1 MYAYGLRSP
10 DLEPGPLV
18 VYVHKFTKGQP
29 LGYYSSWPLF
39 TLTHHMVVWLAAK
52 RVYPGNFGTTL
63 CMNDLVIADPA
74 VADAY
79 LSIMTEY
86 EVTISSDLRPPSSRP
101 VELVLVSLLSD
112 S

>member
-1 MYAYGLRSP
+1 
-10 DLEPGPLV
+10 
-18 VYVHKFTKGQP
+18 
-29 LGYYSSWPLF
+29 
-39 TLTHHMVVWLAAK
+39 MVVWLAAK

>member
-1 MYAYGLRSP
+1 
-10 DLEPGPLV
+10 
-18 VYVHKFTKGQP
+18 
-29 LGYYSSWPLF
+29 
-39 TLTHHMVVWLAAK
+39 
-52 RVYPGNFGTTL
+52 
-63 CMNDLVIADPA
+63 MNDLVIADPA